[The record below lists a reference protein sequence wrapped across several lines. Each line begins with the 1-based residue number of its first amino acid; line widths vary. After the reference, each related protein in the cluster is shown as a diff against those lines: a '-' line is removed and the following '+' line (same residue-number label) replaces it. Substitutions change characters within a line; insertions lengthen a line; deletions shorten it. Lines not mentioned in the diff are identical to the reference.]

1 MGMDGPR
8 SIINS
13 TSFEN
18 QYSLNILILS
28 PYHHHLCTCTIL
40 LHLILTWAFTWC
52 YCASDMCYLSLFV
65 VSSAQHTLILV
76 LCFHWAYRHQASC
89 PISRKHTPSTSWSLS
104 THDNRLKREE
114 CKCPFSSSCLCI
126 VLFCNGRHICVYFT
140 LTVFSFS
147 FLIRH
152 ISSGI
157 ADPIR

>member
-13 TSFEN
+13 TSFEKPE
-18 QYSLNILILS
+18 QSHIITVSSS
-28 PYHHHLCTCTIL
+28 PVHGHHSVAFDWFTC
-40 LHLILTWAFTWC
+40 C
-52 YCASDMCYLSLFV
+52 YCASGVCCLSLFA

-76 LCFHWAYRHQASC
+76 ICFHWAYRHQASR
-89 PISRKHTPSTSWSLS
+89 PISRRRTPSTSWSLP

-114 CKCPFSSSCLCI
+114 CECPFSSSCLCI